1 MNKEALQKSIVLNGP
16 VGSGKS
22 LLARELSFRLGYP
35 IVSTDMLRHLV
46 TSENLESHHPDY
58 LRQLREFLPNVRNY
72 SQMGF
77 KPKVSAYIEKKFG
90 KTAWHFYQKQFETL
104 LLKEI
109 VENIECPVILDLGGG
124 MGISLDENYKKL
136 EQLGR
141 KIDNELFE
149 KEFPHLD
156 MIGFDK
162 IKSLLSNFENI
173 VNLQIPESPIYMQK
187 AKEDKLNRKF
197 IDSHQYEETATFSI
211 RVEKNFDKT
220 GINWTNVD
228 RCVDKLIGSC
238 KNIAPSSF
246 TNDDS
251 VTKNGN
257 GK

>member
-22 LLARELSFRLGYP
+22 LLARELSSRLGYP

-136 EQLGR
+136 DMLSSNQGLETWLV
-141 KIDNELFE
+141 KDNRTGKLFVLKETVPELT
-149 KEFPHLD
+149 D
-156 MIGFDK
+156 IYRT
-162 IKSLLSNFENI
+162 
-173 VNLQIPESPIYMQK
+173 LQ
-187 AKEDKLNRKF
+187 
-197 IDSHQYEETATFSI
+197 
-211 RVEKNFDKT
+211 
-220 GINWTNVD
+220 
-228 RCVDKLIGSC
+228 
-238 KNIAPSSF
+238 SF
-246 TNDDS
+246 TNKNL
-251 VTKNGN
+251 VTILETARLDNKCIIIYNFF
-257 GK
+257 